1 MRASGF
7 GLGSIARLLTGE
19 NVLLTL
25 AGIVVGLP
33 VAVLTASLFMSSFSS
48 DLFQFDLVVRPRT
61 LVVTSL
67 AMVVV
72 ALLSQIPGI
81 RSVGR
86 LDLGR
91 VVRERSQ

>member
-1 MRASGF
+1 
-7 GLGSIARLLTGE
+7 LGSIARLLTGE
-19 NVLLTL
+19 NVLLTVV
-25 AGIVVGLP
+25 GIVVGLP
-33 VAVLTASLFMSSFSS
+33 AAILTASVFMSSFSS

-61 LVVTSL
+61 LVATAV
-67 AMVVV
+67 AMVAV

-86 LDLGR
+86 LDIGR